1 MKKICFC
8 LLILMAHSCIPVKIA
23 PIIKGEK
30 IANAKKF
37 KKDLPNCN
45 GFIFEDTKNA
55 AEFYNFMN
63 AKYDLN
69 HTNVESNIPITINN
83 RIYYLSF
90 FERERT
96 TKTVNLIPFA
106 VDAALSAKGND
117 PILDGL
123 YTSRAGYWYIIMS
136 VRDAELKDCLD
147 SNYPQQQDVFLH
159 LKKLKEEYFSTSNYI
174 EAYLKMK

>member
-8 LLILMAHSCIPVKIA
+8 VVILMSNSCIPVKIA
-23 PIIKGEK
+23 PDIKGEK
-30 IANAKKF
+30 IVNAKKF
-37 KKDLPNCN
+37 KKDLPNCY

-55 AEFYNFMN
+55 AEFYNFIN

-69 HTNVESNIPITINN
+69 HTNVDPNMPITINN
-83 RIYYLSF
+83 KIYYLSF
-90 FERERT
+90 FERERI

-106 VDAALSAKGND
+106 VDAALSSKGNNAV
-117 PILDGL
+117 LESL
-123 YTSRAGYWYIIMS
+123 YTSRNGFWYIIIS

-147 SNYPQQQDVFLH
+147 PNYPEQQDVFLH
-159 LKKLKEEYFSTSNYI
+159 LKKLKKEYFSTSKYI

>member
-1 MKKICFC
+1 MSN
-8 LLILMAHSCIPVKIA
+8 SCIPMKIA
-23 PIIKGEK
+23 PDIKGEK
-30 IANAKKF
+30 ITNAKKF
-37 KKDLPNCN
+37 KKDLPNCY

-69 HTNVESNIPITINN
+69 HTNVESNMPITINN
-83 RIYYLSF
+83 KIYYLFF

-106 VDAALSAKGND
+106 VDVALSAKVNN
-117 PILDGL
+117 PVLESL
-123 YTSRAGYWYIIMS
+123 YTTRNGYWYIIIS
-136 VRDAELKDCLD
+136 VRDAEHKDCLNP
-147 SNYPQQQDVFLH
+147 NYPEQQNVFLH

-174 EAYLKMK
+174 KAYLKMK

>member
-1 MKKICFC
+1 M
-8 LLILMAHSCIPVKIA
+8 
-23 PIIKGEK
+23 
-30 IANAKKF
+30 
-37 KKDLPNCN
+37 
-45 GFIFEDTKNA
+45 
-55 AEFYNFMN
+55 
-63 AKYDLN
+63 N

-123 YTSRAGYWYIIMS
+123 YTSRAGYWYIIIS

>member
-8 LLILMAHSCIPVKIA
+8 LLILIASSCIPVKIA
-23 PIIKGEK
+23 PNIKEEK

-37 KKDLPNCN
+37 KKDLPNCY

-55 AEFYNFMN
+55 AEFYNFVN

-69 HTNVESNIPITINN
+69 HTNVESNTPISINN
-83 RIYYLSF
+83 KLYYLSF

-96 TKTVNLIPFA
+96 TKTVNLIPLA
-106 VDAALSAKGND
+106 IDAGLSAKGNN
-117 PILDGL
+117 PVLDGL
-123 YTSRAGYWYIIMS
+123 YTSRNGYWYIIIS
-136 VRDAELKDCLD
+136 VRDADLKDCLD
-147 SNYPQQQDVFLH
+147 PNYPQQQDVFH
-159 LKKLKEEYFSTSNYI
+159 YLKKLKDEYFSTSHYI